1 MAKIL
6 LVEDE
11 TALCLLY
18 QTELGAEGH
27 EVVVAQDGKTAVEM
41 AARAKPDLV
50 IMDISLP
57 EKMDGIESMSRIL
70 SQDKSIPVIINT
82 GYSQYRD
89 NFMSW
94 AAEAYVV
101 KSADLRPLKKAI
113 NKALRARQRG
123 KKTDA
128 SSGHEPEGA

>member
-11 TALCLLY
+11 KALCMLY
-18 QTELGAEGH
+18 QSELGAEGH
-27 EVVVAQDGKTAVEM
+27 EVIVAHDGKTAVEM
-41 AARAKPDLV
+41 VAQARPDLV

-70 SQDKSIPVIINT
+70 SRDKSIPVIINT

-101 KSADLRPLKKAI
+101 KSADLTPLKKAVRE
-113 NKALRARQRG
+113 ALG
-123 KKTDA
+123 KIGDA
-128 SSGHEPEGA
+128 TGGASAG